1 MIKSRPEIRWVMF
14 ARREVTEQLVVGEVR
29 IGLQQPGP
37 VFIELLFN
45 FDAIHDSPKELVT
58 PILP

>member
-1 MIKSRPEIRWVMF
+1 MF
-14 ARREVTEQLVVGEVR
+14 ARSQVTEQLVFCQMG

-45 FDAIHDSPKELVT
+45 FDAIHDSLCELVT